1 MGRNRLTATLT
12 TLLAAL
18 ALVLEGCT
26 ATPSAIS
33 TPNPSSTESAPASVA
48 PSATPISD
56 SRFVTNKF
64 SASDG
69 THVYYFSSDGVRRM
83 DMDGGNDTVTGI
95 SQCYDFLSIDEDGL
109 YYLARDDDY
118 TPTETGQRWEGDS
131 LMFYDGKT
139 GNSKTLMPHVFS
151 ACALGSN
158 IYAVDHLKPS
168 HIVRYDTEGKS
179 FTDVTGLPSGS
190 VDGDVVTVFS
200 ELRTGTVYL
209 ILGNRRFIIS
219 GDSIGAP
226 PEEEPDYGN
235 HEDPGYLAWNTDIGV
250 VSIKTDS
257 GYKKLELPGGVSDL
271 TRYLSKYYARVSG
284 STAGSGTTSLY
295 EVSPDGTF
303 RMVAAPVAV
312 DFQALVTDEIAGGW
326 YFSIQINAGTAYA
339 LLFKQK
345 IG

>member
-1 MGRNRLTATLT
+1 MGRSRLVETLAV
-12 TLLAAL
+12 LFAAL
-18 ALVLEGCT
+18 ILALQGCI
-26 ATPSAIS
+26 ATPSAIP
-33 TPNPSSTESAPASVA
+33 TPDTTPTESVPARTAPTASLAVN
-48 PSATPISD
+48 S
-56 SRFVTNKF
+56 KF
-64 SASDG
+64 IVQDYTASDG
-69 THVYYFSSDGVRRM
+69 THVYYFSGDGVRRM
-83 DMDGGNDTVTGI
+83 DMDGGNDEVTGI
-95 SQCYDFLSIDEDGL
+95 SQCYDFLSIDEHGL
-109 YYLARDDDY
+109 YYLTRDDDY
-118 TPTETGQRWEGDS
+118 TPTETGQRRGGDS

-179 FTDVTGLPSGS
+179 FTDVTGLPSGC
-190 VDGDVVTVFS
+190 DNEDWVTVFS

-209 ILGNRRFIIS
+209 ILGNSRFTIS

-271 TRYLSKYYARVSG
+271 TRYHSKYYARVATSTAGKG
-284 STAGSGTTSLY
+284 STALY
-295 EVSPDGTF
+295 EISPDGTF
-303 RMVAAPVAV
+303 QRVAGPVPL

-326 YFSIQINAGTAYA
+326 YFSIQTNAGTAYA